1 MSAMRLEHISNNP
14 VDVLNNS
21 SSVVDVV
28 CHVMTRQPNMLTCP
42 DMAEVVNTKRAQQ
55 KLLFPDSF
63 VSLCNRLIPKNAVLS
78 NHVGSLWH
86 VIVDCIDG
94 KVFFLNGW
102 KKFVR
107 GNCIESGDL
116 LIFRYNGQC
125 GFGVKVFGQDA
136 CEKIE
141 NKANGT
147 SYMNKVKLEDDE
159 EEKQKEEAK
168 ENDNEDED
176 YDHDG
181 DDNMDSDYEDYI
193 GEQEDSTKEEES
205 IKNSRAG
212 KQQSVGNIGGSKKKD
227 AGKVEGGSKRIDV
240 IIIEAE
246 EEEST
251 TKNS

>member
-1 MSAMRLEHISNNP
+1 MAYSFNQKRVPEFFIKYLPEH
-14 VDVLNNS
+14 S
-21 SSVVDVV
+21 SES
-28 CHVMTRQPNMLTCP
+28 
-42 DMAEVVNTKRAQQ
+42 
-55 KLLFPDSF
+55 LLFPDSF

-86 VIVDCIDG
+86 VVVDCIDG

-107 GNCIESGDL
+107 DNCIECGDL

-147 SYMNKVKLEDDE
+147 SCMNKVKLEDDE

-193 GEQEDSTKEEES
+193 GEQEDSTKEEKS

-212 KQQSVGNIGGSKKKD
+212 KQQSVGNIGKHS
-227 AGKVEGGSKRIDV
+227 
-240 IIIEAE
+240 
-246 EEEST
+246 
-251 TKNS
+251 NSYLCILLI